1 MKILVINPGSTSTK
15 IAVYN
20 SREVQFETTIT
31 HSAKQ
36 LSKFKQIID
45 QLDFRKQIICDELR
59 RNAISLNFN
68 AIIAR
73 GGLIKP
79 IPGGVYSINEKMKLD
94 VLTPMR
100 HHASNLGCL
109 IASEIAQKQE
119 TPCPAF
125 IADPGVVDERQEI
138 AKVSGFPLL
147 PKIAISHVL
156 NQRAIG
162 RQYAR
167 EQQVEYDSLNLIISH
182 IGGGIS
188 IGVHQQGKII
198 DVNNALDGDGPFSPE
213 RAGTL
218 PSGALIDLCFSGKY
232 TQDELKK
239 KIAGHAGLM
248 AYLNSTDLR
257 IILKRIEKGDKK
269 AQFIVEAMVY
279 NIAKYIGAAATVLK
293 GNIDAILLTGGI
305 AYSEYVINLL
315 KERIIFL
322 APIAVYP
329 GEKEM
334 EALALNALAVLNGQ
348 LEAKEYQ

>member
-15 IAVYN
+15 IAVYKN
-20 SREVQFETTIT
+20 REFVFESTIIHT
-31 HSAKQ
+31 VEQ
-36 LSKFKQIID
+36 LSEFKQTID
-45 QLDFRKQIICDELR
+45 QLEYRKQIICDELKK
-59 RNAISLNFN
+59 NVIPLSFN

-79 IPGGVYSINEKMKLD
+79 IPGGVYYINDKMKLD

-109 IASEIAQKQE
+109 IASEIAEKQE
-119 TPCPAF
+119 IPCPAF
-125 IADPGVVDERQEI
+125 IADPGVVDERQDL
-138 AKVSGFPLL
+138 AKVTGLPLL

-167 EQQVEYDSLNLIISH
+167 EQQKEYDSLNLIIIH
-182 IGGGIS
+182 LGGGIS

-232 TQDELKK
+232 TQEELKK
-239 KIAGHAGLM
+239 KIAGQAGLV
-248 AYLNSTDLR
+248 AYLNTTDLR
-257 IILKRIEKGDKK
+257 IILKRIETGDKK

-279 NIAKYIGAAATVLK
+279 NIAKYIGAVATVLK
-293 GNIDAILLTGGI
+293 GEIDAILLTGGM
-305 AYSEYVINLL
+305 ANSEYVINLL
-315 KERIIFL
+315 TDRISFL

-334 EALALNALAVLNGQ
+334 EALALNALAVLNGRFK
-348 LEAKEYQ
+348 AKEYK

>member
-20 SREVQFETTIT
+20 NQEILFETTIT
-31 HSAKQ
+31 HTAKQ
-36 LSKFKQIID
+36 LSKFNRIMD
-45 QLDFRKQIICDELR
+45 QLDFRQQIICSELKKHM
-59 RNAISLNFN
+59 IPLDFN

-79 IPGGVYSINEKMKLD
+79 IPGGVYHINEKMKLE

-109 IASEIAQKQE
+109 IASEIAKKQE
-119 TPCPAF
+119 IPCPAF

-138 AKVSGFPLL
+138 AKISGLPSL

-167 EQQVEYDSLNLIISH
+167 EQQVEYDSLNLIIIH

-188 IGVHQQGKII
+188 IGVHQNGEII

-232 TQDELKK
+232 TQEELKK
-239 KIAGHAGLM
+239 KIAGQAGLL
-248 AYLNSTDLR
+248 AYLNTTDLR
-257 IILKRIEKGDKK
+257 TVLKRIEKGDTK
-269 AQFIVEAMVY
+269 AQFIVEAMAY

-293 GNIDAILLTGGI
+293 GKIDAILLTGGM
-305 AYSEYVINLL
+305 AYSEYVVDLI
-315 KERIIFL
+315 KERIAFL

-334 EALALNALAVLNGQ
+334 EALALNALAVLNGRF
-348 LEAKEYQ
+348 EAKEYE

>member
-15 IAVYN
+15 IAVYEN
-20 SREVQFETTIT
+20 REVVFESTIIHT
-31 HSAKQ
+31 VEQ
-36 LSKFKQIID
+36 LSEFKQTID
-45 QLDFRKQIICDELR
+45 QLEYRKQIICDELKK
-59 RNAISLNFN
+59 NVIPLSFN

-79 IPGGVYSINEKMKLD
+79 IPGGVYYINDKMKLD

-109 IASEIAQKQE
+109 IASEIAEKQE
-119 TPCPAF
+119 NPCPAF
-125 IADPGVVDERQEI
+125 IADPGVVDERQDL
-138 AKVSGFPLL
+138 AKVTGLPLL

-167 EQQVEYDSLNLIISH
+167 EQQKEYDSLNLIIIH
-182 IGGGIS
+182 LGGGIS

-232 TQDELKK
+232 TQEELKK
-239 KIAGHAGLM
+239 KIAGQAGLV
-248 AYLNSTDLR
+248 AYLNTTDLR
-257 IILKRIEKGDKK
+257 IILKRIETGDKK

-293 GNIDAILLTGGI
+293 GEIDAILLTGGM
-305 AYSEYVINLL
+305 ANSEYVINLL
-315 KERIIFL
+315 IDRISFL

-334 EALALNALAVLNGQ
+334 EALALNALAVLNGRFK
-348 LEAKEYQ
+348 AKEYK